1 VAVIRV
7 EKGSFGFV
15 DPSGGRLDAKQR
27 LVCEMTVRDGKMV
40 YDLNGL
46 SRDTWNPSAPET
58 RSDPRWDG
66 FARPAPPQQQA
77 PQTAPRPGAG
87 ARP

>member
-7 EKGSFGFV
+7 DKGSFGFV
-15 DPSGGRLDAKQR
+15 DPSGGRLDAEQR

-46 SRDTWNPSAPET
+46 SRDKFDPSAPET
-58 RSDPRWDG
+58 RGGDPRWDG
-66 FARPAPPQQQA
+66 FARPAQPARPA
-77 PQTAPRPGAG
+77 ASPQTPG